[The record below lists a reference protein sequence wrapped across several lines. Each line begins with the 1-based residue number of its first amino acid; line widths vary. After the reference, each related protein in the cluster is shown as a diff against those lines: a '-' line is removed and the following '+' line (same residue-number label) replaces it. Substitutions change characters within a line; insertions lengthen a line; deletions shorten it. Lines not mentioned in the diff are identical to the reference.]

1 MFGTDAKESVL
12 IDFTFCQKSMDR
24 WQVAEALKSFNIVKL
39 ESHIYVDSYDSRQ
52 DEINRRAQYIT

>member
-12 IDFTFCQKSMDR
+12 IDFTFCQNSMDR

-39 ESHIYVDSYDSRQ
+39 
-52 DEINRRAQYIT
+52 